1 MKHQCKI
8 TVLETKAF
16 PELQGKHLAD
26 PKSRPCP
33 CFKVGDEF
41 ILDITLEKD
50 NFYHLMNGKF
60 CEQAWDV
67 VSLYIYTAL
76 QGSSIMHG
84 WTNDD
89 RMMIACC
96 NDGTRLI
103 VFKIE
108 RIDIPENEGVEEWL
122 AKHNF
127 KNSAEDAYAG

>member
-67 VSLYIYTAL
+67 V
-76 QGSSIMHG
+76 
-84 WTNDD
+84 
-89 RMMIACC
+89 ACC